1 MKKICIILS
10 LGVAVYGFSR
20 CNKSEAFPAAGYDD
34 RLSGGSFTVL
44 DASTHAFTQAI
55 SGLTDRQQVVHNIGD
70 GTFDQVFVAAP
81 APHFGGLGPIMNN
94 IACVNC
100 HRNDGGGFPTTGSS
114 NSGMLMRISIPGM
127 DPYGGPLAAP
137 GFGVQIQDQALL
149 GTVPEASTSISY
161 TDLPVTYPDGTTVT
175 LRNPSYSLTNPYI
188 ALPAGYLLSPRL
200 APRLVGEGLLEN
212 IPESTILSFVDAGD
226 QNGDGITGKANYV
239 YDSYTKKT
247 ELGRFGLKANT
258 PTLLMQVATAYQQD
272 MGVTSYAQPVESCFG
287 QSQMNQVGP
296 ADTDPELAD
305 SLLNYVTFYVQTL
318 AVPARR
324 NVNDSTN
331 VRGLALF
338 NQINCSGC
346 HRQTMYTG
354 VNPAINLSSQ
364 RIHPY
369 TDLLLHDMGSNLA
382 DGRPDYLATGSEWRT
397 TALWG
402 LGLLQTTN
410 GGTGYY
416 LHDGRARTVEEAIL
430 WHDGEAA
437 KAKQGF
443 MQLSQTDRAA
453 LLQFLGSL

>member
-1 MKKICIILS
+1 VKKIWIIGL
-10 LGVAVYGFSR
+10 LGIAVYGFSQ
-20 CNKSEAFPAAGYDD
+20 CNKSATFPASEYDD
-34 RLSGGSFTVL
+34 RLSGGSFTIL
-44 DASTHAFTQAI
+44 DASTQAFTQAI
-55 SGLTDRQQVVHNIGD
+55 AGLDARQAIVHNIGD

-100 HRNDGGGFPTTGSS
+100 HRNDGGGFPTLGSS
-114 NSGMLMRISIPGM
+114 NSGMLMRISIPGSG
-127 DPYGGPLAAP
+127 PYGGPLAAP
-137 GFGVQIQDQALL
+137 GFGVQIQDQALF
-149 GTVPEASTSISY
+149 GTTPEAKTTITY
-161 TDLPVTYPDGTTVT
+161 TDLPVTYPDGTVVT
-175 LRNPSYSLTNPYI
+175 LRSPSYNLTNAYI
-188 ALPAGYLLSPRL
+188 PLPAGYLTSPRL

-212 IPESTILSFVDAGD
+212 IPEGTILSFVDAGD

-239 YDSYTKKT
+239 YDSYTQKT

-272 MGVTSYAQPVESCFG
+272 MGVTSYVQPVESSFG
-287 QSQMNQVGP
+287 QSQYSAVGP
-296 ADTDPELAD
+296 SDTSPELVD
-305 SLLNYVTFYVQTL
+305 SLINYVTFYVQTL

-324 NVNDSTN
+324 DVNDSTN
-331 VRGLALF
+331 RHGETLF

-354 VNPAINLSSQ
+354 VNPGINLSSQ

-369 TDLLLHDMGSNLA
+369 TDLLLHDMGSGLA
-382 DGRPDYLATGSEWRT
+382 DGRPDNLATGSEWRT

-402 LGLLQTTN
+402 IGLLETTN

-416 LHDGRARTVEEAIL
+416 LHDGRARTIEEAIL

-437 KAKQGF
+437 KAKQQF
-443 MQLSQTDRAA
+443 MQLSATDRAA